1 MEGISVQE
9 AAEHLHLNEKT
20 VRRRIHLGQIPAIK
34 VPRPQ
39 GFEWRVYL
47 DGIPQPVLEAAP
59 HPIHLNTI
67 AEALNTQVD
76 SSPIHL
82 DKQMDTPPIQVDSS
96 PIHLDKQMDT
106 PPIQVDTPPAQMN
119 TQVESSLVQMDTNEL
134 LRLVEKL
141 HDENSQ
147 LAGQVGFLHA
157 KLQDAQQQI
166 KLLEA
171 PKEPEPARSKTP
183 WWKRLLW
190 S

>member
-9 AAEHLHLNEKT
+9 AAEDLGLNEKT

-47 DGIPQPVLEAAP
+47 DGIPQPILEAAT

-67 AEALNTQVD
+67 PQALKT
-76 SSPIHL
+76 
-82 DKQMDTPPIQVDSS
+82 QMDTPPVQVDT
-96 PIHLDKQMDT
+96 HLDT
-106 PPIQVDTPPAQMN
+106 PPIQ
-119 TQVESSLVQMDTNEL
+119 MDSNEL

-147 LAGQVGFLHA
+147 LAGQVGFLQA
-157 KLQDAQQQI
+157 KLQDAQHQI
-166 KLLEA
+166 KLLEG
-171 PKEPEPARSKTP
+171 PKEPEPERSKTP
-183 WWKRLLW
+183 WWKRLFG
-190 S
+190 

>member
-9 AAEHLHLNEKT
+9 AAEHLDLNEKT

-47 DGIPQPVLEAAP
+47 DGIPQPTLEAAP
-59 HPIHLNTI
+59 HLIHLNTI
-67 AEALNTQVD
+67 PEALNTHVD
-76 SSPIHL
+76 SSSVQVDMH
-82 DKQMDTPPIQVDSS
+82 MDTPPV
-96 PIHLDKQMDT
+96 
-106 PPIQVDTPPAQMN
+106 QVDTPPVQMG
-119 TQVESSLVQMDTNEL
+119 SSLIQMDTNEL

-171 PKEPEPARSKTP
+171 PKEPEPVRFKTP
-183 WWKRLLW
+183 WWKRLL
-190 S
+190 

>member
-9 AAEHLHLNEKT
+9 AAEDLGLNEKT

-47 DGIPQPVLEAAP
+47 DGIPQPILEAAT

-67 AEALNTQVD
+67 PQALKT
-76 SSPIHL
+76 
-82 DKQMDTPPIQVDSS
+82 QMDTPPVQVDT
-96 PIHLDKQMDT
+96 HLDT
-106 PPIQVDTPPAQMN
+106 PPAQVDTHLDTPPAQMD
-119 TQVESSLVQMDTNEL
+119 THLDTPPVQVDTHLDTPPIQMDSNEL

-147 LAGQVGFLHA
+147 LAGQVGFLQA
-157 KLQDAQQQI
+157 KLQDAQHQI
-166 KLLEA
+166 KLFEG
-171 PKEPEPARSKTP
+171 PKEPEPERSKTP
-183 WWKRLLW
+183 WWKRLFG
-190 S
+190 

>member
-9 AAEHLHLNEKT
+9 AAEDLGLNEKT

-47 DGIPQPVLEAAP
+47 DGIPQPILEAAT

-67 AEALNTQVD
+67 PQALKT
-76 SSPIHL
+76 
-82 DKQMDTPPIQVDSS
+82 QMDTPPVQVDT
-96 PIHLDKQMDT
+96 PPVQIDTHLDT
-106 PPIQVDTPPAQMN
+106 PPIQ
-119 TQVESSLVQMDTNEL
+119 MDSNEL

-147 LAGQVGFLHA
+147 LAGQVGFLQA
-157 KLQDAQQQI
+157 KLQDAQHQI
-166 KLLEA
+166 KLFEG
-171 PKEPEPARSKTP
+171 PKEPEPERSKTP
-183 WWKRLLW
+183 WWKRLLG
-190 S
+190 

>member
-9 AAEHLHLNEKT
+9 AAEDLGLNEKT

-47 DGIPQPVLEAAP
+47 DGIPQPILEAAT

-67 AEALNTQVD
+67 PQALKT
-76 SSPIHL
+76 
-82 DKQMDTPPIQVDSS
+82 QMDTPPVQVDT
-96 PIHLDKQMDT
+96 PPVQIDTHLDT
-106 PPIQVDTPPAQMN
+106 PPIQ
-119 TQVESSLVQMDTNEL
+119 MDSNEL

-147 LAGQVGFLHA
+147 LAGQVGFLQA
-157 KLQDAQQQI
+157 KLQDAQHQI
-166 KLLEA
+166 KLLEG
-171 PKEPEPARSKTP
+171 PKEPEPERSKTP
-183 WWKRLLW
+183 WWKRLLG
-190 S
+190 

>member
-9 AAEHLHLNEKT
+9 AAEDLGLNEKT

-47 DGIPQPVLEAAP
+47 DGIPQPILEAAT

-67 AEALNTQVD
+67 PQALKT
-76 SSPIHL
+76 
-82 DKQMDTPPIQVDSS
+82 
-96 PIHLDKQMDT
+96 
-106 PPIQVDTPPAQMN
+106 QVDTPP
-119 TQVESSLVQMDTNEL
+119 VQMDTQMGSSHVHMDSSPIQMDSNEL

-147 LAGQVGFLHA
+147 LAGQVGFLQA
-157 KLQDAQQQI
+157 KLQDAQHQM
-166 KLLEA
+166 KLLEG
-171 PKEPEPARSKTP
+171 PKEPEPERSKTP
-183 WWKRLLW
+183 WWKRLFG
-190 S
+190 

>member
-9 AAEHLHLNEKT
+9 AAEDLGLNEKT

-47 DGIPQPVLEAAP
+47 EGIPQPILEAAT

-67 AEALNTQVD
+67 PQALKT
-76 SSPIHL
+76 
-82 DKQMDTPPIQVDSS
+82 QMDTPPVQVDT
-96 PIHLDKQMDT
+96 HLDT
-106 PPIQVDTPPAQMN
+106 PPIQ
-119 TQVESSLVQMDTNEL
+119 MDSNEL

-147 LAGQVGFLHA
+147 LAGQVGFLQA
-157 KLQDAQQQI
+157 KLQDAQHQI
-166 KLLEA
+166 KLLEG
-171 PKEPEPARSKTP
+171 PKEPEPERSKTP
-183 WWKRLLW
+183 WWKRLLG
-190 S
+190 

>member
-9 AAEHLHLNEKT
+9 AAEDLGLNEKT

-47 DGIPQPVLEAAP
+47 DGIPQPILEAAT

-67 AEALNTQVD
+67 PQALKT
-76 SSPIHL
+76 
-82 DKQMDTPPIQVDSS
+82 
-96 PIHLDKQMDT
+96 
-106 PPIQVDTPPAQMN
+106 QVDTPPV
-119 TQVESSLVQMDTNEL
+119 QVDMHLDTPPVQMDTQMGSSRVDMDSSPIQMDSNEL

-147 LAGQVGFLHA
+147 LAGQVGFLQA
-157 KLQDAQQQI
+157 KLQDAQHQI
-166 KLLEA
+166 KLLEG
-171 PKEPEPARSKTP
+171 PKEPEPERSKTP
-183 WWKRLLW
+183 WWKRLFG
-190 S
+190 

>member
-9 AAEHLHLNEKT
+9 AAEDLGLNEKT

-47 DGIPQPVLEAAP
+47 DGIPQPILEAAT

-67 AEALNTQVD
+67 PQALKT
-76 SSPIHL
+76 
-82 DKQMDTPPIQVDSS
+82 QMDTPPVQVDT
-96 PIHLDKQMDT
+96 HLDT
-106 PPIQVDTPPAQMN
+106 PPIQ
-119 TQVESSLVQMDTNEL
+119 MDSNEL

-147 LAGQVGFLHA
+147 LAGQVGFLQA
-157 KLQDAQQQI
+157 KLQDAQHQI
-166 KLLEA
+166 KLFEG
-171 PKEPEPARSKTP
+171 PKEPEPERSKTP
-183 WWKRLLW
+183 WWKRLFG
-190 S
+190 

>member
-9 AAEHLHLNEKT
+9 AAEDLGLNEKT

-47 DGIPQPVLEAAP
+47 DGIPQPILEAAT

-67 AEALNTQVD
+67 PQALKTHVDTPPVQVDMHLDTPPVQMDTQMGSSCVHMD
-76 SSPIHL
+76 SSPI
-82 DKQMDTPPIQVDSS
+82 QMDS
-96 PIHLDKQMDT
+96 
-106 PPIQVDTPPAQMN
+106 
-119 TQVESSLVQMDTNEL
+119 NEL

-147 LAGQVGFLHA
+147 LAGQVGFLQA
-157 KLQDAQQQI
+157 KLQDAQHQI
-166 KLLEA
+166 KLLEG
-171 PKEPEPARSKTP
+171 PKKPEPERSKTP
-183 WWKRLLW
+183 WWKRLFG
-190 S
+190 

>member
-9 AAEHLHLNEKT
+9 AAEDLGLNEKT

-47 DGIPQPVLEAAP
+47 DGIPQPILEAAT

-67 AEALNTQVD
+67 PQALKT
-76 SSPIHL
+76 
-82 DKQMDTPPIQVDSS
+82 QMDTPPVQVDT
-96 PIHLDKQMDT
+96 HLDT
-106 PPIQVDTPPAQMN
+106 PPIQ
-119 TQVESSLVQMDTNEL
+119 MDSNEL

-147 LAGQVGFLHA
+147 LAGQVGFLQA
-157 KLQDAQQQI
+157 KLQDAQHQI
-166 KLLEA
+166 KLLEG
-171 PKEPEPARSKTP
+171 PKEPEPERSKTP
-183 WWKRLLW
+183 WWKRLLR
-190 S
+190 

>member
-9 AAEHLHLNEKT
+9 AAEHLGLNEKT

-47 DGIPQPVLEAAP
+47 DGIPQPTLETAP

-67 AEALNTQVD
+67 PEALNTQVD
-76 SSPIHL
+76 SSPVQV
-82 DKQMDTPPIQVDSS
+82 DMQMDTPPVQLDTP
-96 PIHLDKQMDT
+96 PIQMDT
-106 PPIQVDTPPAQMN
+106 PP
-119 TQVESSLVQMDTNEL
+119 VQMDTNEL

-157 KLQDAQQQI
+157 KLQDAQEQI
-166 KLLEA
+166 KLLDG
-171 PKEPEPARSKTP
+171 PKELEPERSKTP
-183 WWKRLLW
+183 WWKRLLG
-190 S
+190 